1 LTPEVLRINK
11 TVMNDFPLPQEQT
24 PRQAALED
32 GVIRWAVVMLPI
44 LIIGK
49 IMGLLAIVAILI
61 AANYNILSW
70 IE

>member
-1 LTPEVLRINK
+1 MTDFSLPPEPTP
-11 TVMNDFPLPQEQT
+11 Q
-24 PRQAALED
+24 QAAFED

-44 LIIGK
+44 LIFGK

>member
-1 LTPEVLRINK
+1 MTDFSLPPEPTPQQVA
-11 TVMNDFPLPQEQT
+11 F
-24 PRQAALED
+24 ED

-61 AANYNILSW
+61 AANYNILGW
-70 IE
+70 VE

>member
-1 LTPEVLRINK
+1 MSE
-11 TVMNDFPLPQEQT
+11 FSLPQEPT
-24 PRQAALED
+24 PEQAAFED
-32 GVIRWAVVMLPI
+32 GVIRWAVVLLPV

-61 AANYNILSW
+61 SANYNLLSW

>member
-1 LTPEVLRINK
+1 
-11 TVMNDFPLPQEQT
+11 MNDFSLPPEPT
-24 PRQAALED
+24 PQQAAFED
-32 GVIRWAVVMLPI
+32 GVIRWTVVLLPI

-61 AANYNILSW
+61 SSNYNLLSW

>member
-1 LTPEVLRINK
+1 MSDFSLPPEPTP
-11 TVMNDFPLPQEQT
+11 QQT
-24 PRQAALED
+24 AFED

-49 IMGLLAIVAILI
+49 IMGLLAIVAILV